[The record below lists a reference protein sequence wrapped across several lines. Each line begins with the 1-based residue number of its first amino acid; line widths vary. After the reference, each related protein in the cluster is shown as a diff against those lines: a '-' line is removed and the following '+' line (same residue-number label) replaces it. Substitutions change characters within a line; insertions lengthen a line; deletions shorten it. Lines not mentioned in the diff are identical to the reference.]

1 MVRKGMGYHGG
12 PWEPEKDFY
21 HEDHEDHEESTGFK
35 NVFVLF
41 VSFVVSIS
49 LHLELLHANTARH
62 EDCRVGGAS
71 SQ

>member
-1 MVRKGMGYHGG
+1 MWLEKVFVTTEDRGNQ
-12 PWEPEKDFY
+12 KDFY